1 MSSEIF
7 WTSMQIALQ
16 KNENEIN
23 LIEKMDGWTKD
34 NSYPILKATHNFVNS
49 VEITLENFDSINGD
63 LWIPITHT
71 IQTNPDFSKTSLHDV
86 QWVTFSKDL
95 LKISRISGN
104 FKEND
109 WFIINLQQVG
119 KYKSINLL

>member
-1 MSSEIF
+1 
-7 WTSMQIALQ
+7 MQSVL
-16 KNENEIN
+16 KMNENKIN
-23 LIEKMDGWTKD
+23 LIEKMNGWTKD
-34 NSYPILKATHNFVNS
+34 NSYPILKATCNFADY
-49 VEITLENFDSINGD
+49 VEITLENFDSIDVSTSD

-71 IQTNPDFSKTSLHDV
+71 IQTNPDFDKTSLRDV
-86 QWVTFSKDL
+86 QWVTLSKDL
-95 LKISRISGN
+95 KISFHISGN